1 LATSLFAPEFSDE
14 FIAFINY
21 SALASQLDLD
31 KTVDVSLSEIAKQ
44 TRFIDGVGQAEL
56 VATGKVSASELLEAA
71 IERYSAFNPSIN
83 AINITWFDHAREL
96 AKKFK
101 PSVEK
106 KFGGV
111 PFVLKDLGAP
121 YAGQHMSNGNIAL
134 KNAKYIAPSNSNLVQ
149 KFIDSGLIT
158 FGRTNSPEFGSVP
171 VTEPLAWGPTRNP
184 FDVNRTSGG
193 SSGGSAA
200 AVAAGIVPFAHA
212 SDGGGSIRIPAACC
226 GLVGLKTS
234 QGRISLAPFGD
245 EANFSVH
252 FAVTRTV
259 RDAAALL
266 DAVHGPGVGDRVIAP
281 APSRPY
287 VQEVGADPGKLRI
300 GYIDHHMTGAKI
312 DAECVQAVRDTCK
325 LLESLGHSVENSWP
339 TALDNADFAGKF
351 TAMWST
357 NMSVGLNTLAQMLGR
372 PVTKDDVE
380 LMNWTMAEYA
390 KSKTATDYAQA
401 VYLSMLF
408 RRAVQQWWAD
418 GWDLLITPTT
428 SQLPLSL
435 GTIRNMPEDPM
446 AALRIA
452 GDWIPLTPPFNTSG
466 QPAINVPLQWTSD
479 GIPVGV
485 QIVAAY
491 GREDLLIRVASQ
503 LETAQPWAKRTP
515 TL

>member
-1 LATSLFAPEFSDE
+1 M
-14 FIAFINY
+14 
-21 SALASQLDLD
+21 
-31 KTVDVSLSEIAKQ
+31 SLSDLARQ

-56 VATGKVSASELLEAA
+56 VATSKVTASELLEAA
-71 IERYSAFNPSIN
+71 IERTAEFNPAIN
-83 AINITWFDHAREL
+83 AINITWLDHARDL

-101 PSVEK
+101 QSADK

-111 PFVLKDLGAP
+111 PFILKDLGAP

-134 KNAKYIAPSNSNLVQ
+134 KNANYIAPENSHLVQ
-149 KFIDSGLIT
+149 KFIDSGLII
-158 FGRTNSPEFGSVP
+158 FGRTNSPEFGSLP
-171 VTEPLAWGPTRNP
+171 VTEPLAWGATRNP
-184 FDVNRTSGG
+184 FDLTRTPGG

-200 AVAAGIVPFAHA
+200 AVAAGIVPMAHA

-245 EANFSVH
+245 EANFSVQ

-281 APSRPY
+281 TPIRPY
-287 VQEVGADPGKLRI
+287 IQEVGADPGKLRI
-300 GYIDHHMTGAKI
+300 GFIDHHLTSAKI
-312 DAECVQAVRDTCK
+312 DSECVQAVRDTCK
-325 LLESLGHSVENSWP
+325 LLESLGHYVENSWP
-339 TALDNADFAGKF
+339 SALDDKEVSGKF

-357 NMSVGLNTLAQMLGR
+357 NMSVGMNMLAKMLGR
-372 PVTKDDVE
+372 AVTKDDVE
-380 LMNWTMAEYA
+380 LVNWTMAKYA
-390 KSKTATDYAQA
+390 ESKTATDYAQA
-401 VYLSMLF
+401 VYDSVIYRRML
-408 RRAVQQWWAD
+408 QQWWAD
-418 GWDLLITPTT
+418 GFDLLVTPTT
-428 SQLPLSL
+428 AQLPLPI

-452 GDWIPLTPPFNTSG
+452 GEWIPLTPPFNTSG
-466 QPAINVPLQWTSD
+466 QPAINVPLHWTKD

-485 QIVAAY
+485 QLVAGY

-503 LETAQPWAKRTP
+503 LEIAQPWAHHTP
-515 TL
+515 KL

>member
-1 LATSLFAPEFSDE
+1 MRMPLSDLAR
-14 FIAFINY
+14 
-21 SALASQLDLD
+21 
-31 KTVDVSLSEIAKQ
+31 Q
-44 TRFIDGVGQAEL
+44 TQFIDGVGQAEL
-56 VATGKVSASELLEAA
+56 VASGKVSASELLEAT
-71 IERYSAFNPSIN
+71 IERYSTFNPSIN
-83 AINITWFDHAREL
+83 AINITWLEHAREL

-101 PSVEK
+101 PNADK

-134 KNAKYIAPSNSNLVQ
+134 KNSNYIAPSNSNLVQ

-200 AVAAGIVPFAHA
+200 AVAAGIVPMAHA

-245 EANFSVH
+245 EANFSVQ

-287 VQEVGADPGKLRI
+287 ADEVGADPGKLRI
-300 GYIDHHMTGAKI
+300 GFIDHHITGAAI
-312 DAECVQAVRDTCK
+312 DNECVQAVNDTCK
-325 LLESLGHSVENSWP
+325 LLESLGHHVENSWP
-339 TALDNADFAGKF
+339 KALENADFSGKF

-401 VYLSMLF
+401 VYTSMVF
-408 RRAVQQWWAD
+408 RRMLQQWWAD
-418 GWDLLITPTT
+418 GFDLLVTPTT
-428 SQLPLSL
+428 SQLPLPI
-435 GTIRNMPEDPM
+435 GTVRNMPEDPM
-446 AALRIA
+446 GALRIA

-491 GREDLLIRVASQ
+491 GREDLLIRIASQ
-503 LETAQPWAKRTP
+503 LESAQPWAHHTP

>member
-1 LATSLFAPEFSDE
+1 M
-14 FIAFINY
+14 
-21 SALASQLDLD
+21 
-31 KTVDVSLSEIAKQ
+31 SLSYLSRQ
-44 TRFIDGVGQAEL
+44 TQFVDGVGQAGL
-56 VATGKVSASELLEAA
+56 VASGKVSALELLDAA
-71 IERYSAFNPSIN
+71 IERTTELNPPIN
-83 AINITWFDHAREL
+83 AINITWFEHAREI

-101 PSVEK
+101 SNSK
-106 KFGGV
+106 QKFGGV
-111 PFVLKDLGAP
+111 PFILKDLGAP

-134 KNAKYIAPSNSNLVQ
+134 KNAKYIAPVNSLLVQ
-149 KFIDSGLIT
+149 RFIDAGLII
-158 FGRTNSPEFGSVP
+158 FGRSNSPEFGSVP

-184 FDVNRTSGG
+184 WDLSKSSGG

-200 AVAAGIVPFAHA
+200 AVAAGIVPMAHA

-226 GLVGLKTS
+226 GLIGLKTS

-266 DAVHGPGVGDRVIAP
+266 DEVHGPGVGDRVIAP
-281 APSRPY
+281 TPTRPY
-287 VQEVGADPGKLRI
+287 ISEVGADPGKLRI
-300 GYIDHHMTGAKI
+300 GFIDHHLAGEKI
-312 DAECVQAVRDTCK
+312 DNECVQAVRDTCK

-339 TALDNADFAGKF
+339 SALDDKQASGKF

-357 NMSVGLNTLAQMLGR
+357 NMSVGINALSLMLGR
-372 PVTKDDVE
+372 ETTKDDVE

-401 VYLSMLF
+401 VYASMIY
-408 RRAVQQWWAD
+408 RRTMQQWWAD
-418 GWDLLITPTT
+418 GFDLLVTPTT
-428 SQLPLSL
+428 AQLPLPI
-435 GTIRNMPEDPM
+435 GTICNMPDDPL

-452 GDWIPLTPPFNTSG
+452 GNWIPLTPAFNTSG
-466 QPAINVPLQWTSD
+466 QPAISVPLQWTKE

-485 QIVAAY
+485 QLVAAY

-503 LETAQPWAKRTP
+503 LETAQPWAHRTP
-515 TL
+515 NL

>member
-1 LATSLFAPEFSDE
+1 MTTQ
-14 FIAFINY
+14 I
-21 SALASQLDLD
+21 D
-31 KTVDVSLSEIAKQ
+31 KTQGVALSDLAQQ

-56 VATGKVSASELLEAA
+56 VASGEVSASELLDAA
-71 IERYSAFNPSIN
+71 IERNAAFNPAVN
-83 AINITWFDHAREL
+83 AINITWLDHAREL
-96 AKKFK
+96 VKKFK
-101 PSVEK
+101 PSAEK

-134 KNAKYIAPSNSNLVQ
+134 KNNNYIAPSNSLLVQ
-149 KFIDSGLIT
+149 RFIDSGLTI

-184 FDVNRTSGG
+184 FDPSRTSGG

-200 AVAAGIVPFAHA
+200 AVAAGIVPMAHA

-259 RDAAALL
+259 RDTAALL

-281 APSRPY
+281 APVRPY
-287 VQEVGADPGKLRI
+287 INEVGVDPGKLRI
-300 GYIDHHMTGAKI
+300 GFIDHHPTGAKI
-312 DAECVQAVRDTCK
+312 DDECVQAVRDTCK
-325 LLESLGHSVENSWP
+325 LLESLGHHVENTWP
-339 TALDNADFAGKF
+339 QALDQADFAGKF

-357 NMSVGLNTLAQMLGR
+357 NMAVGINTLSQMLGR
-372 PVTKDDVE
+372 ETTKDDVE
-380 LMNWTMAEYA
+380 LMNWTMAQYA
-390 KSKTATDYAQA
+390 TSKTATDYAQS
-401 VYLSMLF
+401 VYSSMIF
-408 RRAVQQWWAD
+408 RRLVQQWWAD
-418 GWDLLITPTT
+418 GWDLLVTPTAA
-428 SQLPLSL
+428 QLPLPL
-435 GTIRNMPEDPM
+435 GTIRNMPDDPM

-452 GDWIPLTPPFNTSG
+452 GDWIPLTPPFNTTG
-466 QPAINVPLQWTSD
+466 QPAINVPLQWTRD
-479 GIPVGV
+479 GIPVGI
-485 QIVAAY
+485 QIVGAY

-503 LETAQPWAKRTP
+503 LEIAQPWAQHTP
-515 TL
+515 NL